1 MTAAVLAGIAYWI
14 VLSLSLGLLWVLL
27 AEVVALHH
35 RRIAAVRRDTL
46 ARFTAATGLRHGELQ
61 ARARYT
67 AEALAAARNDIDAC
81 LGALPQDMYDRI
93 FAAIVE
99 DVR

>member
-1 MTAAVLAGIAYWI
+1 MTAAVLAGVAYWI
-14 VLSLSLGLLWVLL
+14 VISLSLGLLWVLL
-27 AEVVALHH
+27 AEVIALHN
-35 RRIAAVRRDTL
+35 RRIAAVRRD
-46 ARFTAATGLRHGELQ
+46 

-67 AEALAAARNDIDAC
+67 AEALTAARNDIDAC